1 MAEPESLTTHPP
13 RSAKRQNDAWVK
25 DFQGIEPEIVRLLKA
40 QNGPNAE
47 INGRKQNMVS
57 LEAEFIVE

>member
-1 MAEPESLTTHPP
+1 MKSGSWSSWIKKVGHMHHTPQVSFL
-13 RSAKRQNDAWVK
+13 S
-25 DFQGIEPEIVRLLKA
+25 IVRLLKA